1 MSIVTPQK
9 MVGFLRI
16 FQQQNC
22 PLCCIVAAEL
32 CTSPALK
39 FLVRLTVDKGSLL
52 MMAAK
57 ARAESIL
64 RQISSPPAEDKVS
77 AISKVVEKN
86 GDDIVC

>member
-1 MSIVTPQK
+1 
-9 MVGFLRI
+9 
-16 FQQQNC
+16 
-22 PLCCIVAAEL
+22 
-32 CTSPALK
+32 
-39 FLVRLTVDKGSLL
+39 